1 MSEKSKHIELAE
13 LGIPEDIIEK
23 VEKAPTPSVHSSA
36 QGGKGGRAISLTY
49 VDNYSTLLLVYTFLL
64 NLLDRD
70 KHNEKEETAL
80 LNESLL
86 STLQTAMK
94 EQQNYRKSFLDTVS
108 LLNDLKTE

>member
-1 MSEKSKHIELAE
+1 MSEKSKYTKLAE

-23 VEKAPTPSVHSSA
+23 VEEAPTPSVHSSA

-49 VDNYSTLLLVYTFLL
+49 VDNYSALLLVYTFLL
-64 NLLDRD
+64 HLLDHD
-70 KHNEKEETAL
+70 KNNEKGETAL

-94 EQQNYRKSFLDTVS
+94 EQQAYRKSFLDAVD